1 MLSDLPNSKWG
12 ESSDQVIA
20 LTDFSKIEGAILE
33 SFELLETPK
42 LSWVDTATVRV
53 EATADSLARL
63 MICGFPNILHPKTI
77 ITGGLTDG
85 KYRFNNANVSMNFAI
100 GSTFWGTEKSS
111 QWYLIYAL
119 ADDEDTDFTLKA
131 MPHMRVQS
139 QADQVISLGTLV
151 TPAAGIGYG
160 FTTDELV
167 GAKIYMLTGTSTGL
181 LRAIT
186 ANNNNDTDG
195 GTITYG
201 GAALTLAQGD
211 WFAVLPNTN
220 FRLVGEILNNAAGDI
235 AQFIDL
241 GPIIQWVDGQ
251 DLSDPGTLPVEDIR
265 ICSPLAREAR
275 VTLNDPDNMTM
286 IGHASL
292 STPVS
297 YNNGYST
304 GSFGTGIYNTVD
316 FCLEFCRYR
325 GSATSLWRVAYRKPY

>member
-85 KYRFNNANVSMNFAI
+85 KYRFNNANVSMNFAVS
-100 GSTFWGTEKSS
+100 STFWGTEKSS

-131 MPHMRVQS
+131 MPYMRVQS
-139 QADQVISLGTLV
+139 QAGQVISLGTLV

-220 FRLVGEILNNAAGDI
+220 FRLIGEILNNASGDI

-241 GPIIQWVDGQ
+241 GPIIQWVGAQ
-251 DLSDPGTLPVEDIR
+251 ALGVTATPVEDIR

-275 VTLNDPDNMTM
+275 V
-286 IGHASL
+286 
-292 STPVS
+292 V
-297 YNNGYST
+297 
-304 GSFGTGIYNTVD
+304 IYNEADIAKIAHPSVGVSAYNVGCSVGGFATIYLYDTVD
-316 FCLEFCRYR
+316 FTLEFCRYAH
-325 GSATSLWRVAYRKPY
+325 GCTSIHRVGYRKPY